1 MSVRLFVGNLPY
13 DVTESEL
20 REFFTPVGRP
30 SRVFLPVDRET
41 GKQRGFA
48 FIELASQEEGDEAIR
63 RLNSQSFKGRPI
75 AVKEARERESRP
87 ARPMEPRSGPAMP
100 RAGAPGLRTF
110 PDSRG
115 SGVGAPD
122 DSASPVRRRA
132 RAFGGGRPDRRRK
145 EPPRQHKSEWGKKA
159 FMRKRGDFEDDEDFN
174 KQTLGYEQPDDS
186 DINLFPADEE
196 DEQLE

>member
-20 REFFTPVGRP
+20 REFFTPIGRP

-87 ARPMEPRSGPAMP
+87 ARPREARPGPPGPRTGPPGP
-100 RAGAPGLRTF
+100 RPFG
-110 PDSRG
+110 DSRG
-115 SGVGAPD
+115 TGVTVPEEG
-122 DSASPVRRRA
+122 SPVRRRA
-132 RAFGGGRPDRRRK
+132 RAFGGGGRPDRRRK

-159 FMRKRGDFEDDEDFN
+159 FMRKRGVFDEDEDLDKLLLHSDEPDDSELSLFPDDEDEE
-174 KQTLGYEQPDDS
+174 EQ
-186 DINLFPADEE
+186 
-196 DEQLE
+196 